1 MIYVGDVETS
11 FYQAK
16 ACSDHD
22 KAFQAFLRAYPA
34 YEKTAVLDELRRREY
49 GRLDDAGH
57 IYLDYTGGGLH
68 AASQVQRHLTLLNS
82 HVLGNPHSQ
91 NPTSL
96 AMTRRVEQVRHTI
109 LRHFNAS
116 PDEYVVVFTPNA
128 SGAIKLVGE
137 AYPFT
142 IGSRCLL
149 TADNHN
155 SINGIREFAA
165 AKGAAVTY
173 VPVTPPELRLDTTA
187 TVQALAQAT
196 PGANHLFAFPAQ
208 SNYSGVQHPLEL
220 VALAQAKG
228 WQVLLDGAAYVPANR
243 LDLTVCRPDFVALSF
258 YKIFGYP
265 TGIGCLLARRP
276 ALANLKRPWFGGG
289 TIAFASVQT
298 RRHRLAPDEVGF
310 EDGTVNYLTIPAVAI
325 GLDFIN
331 QIGLEL
337 IQKRVASLTGWLIET
352 LLALHHA
359 NGRSLVHLHGP
370 KNMAQRGGTLAMNFY
385 DPAGRP
391 FDVYRLEQ
399 RANRA
404 RISLRTG
411 CFCNPGAN
419 EIAHNLSA
427 PALESYRQ
435 AESVPTPA
443 SFYAYMQRH
452 YGRTAAATRVSV
464 GLVTNFADVYG
475 FLTFVS
481 RLLNK
486 PAADL

>member
-1 MIYVGDVETS
+1 MIYIGDVDTS
-11 FYQAK
+11 LYQAK
-16 ACSDHD
+16 ACSDYD

-49 GRLDDAGH
+49 GRLDDSGH

-68 AASQVQRHLTLLNS
+68 AASQVQRHQAFLNS

-96 AMTRRVEQVRHTI
+96 AMTRRVDQVRHTI

-116 PDEYVVVFTPNA
+116 PDEYVVIFTPNA

-137 AYPFT
+137 AYPFAD
-142 IGSRCLL
+142 GSRYLL
-149 TADNHN
+149 SADNHN

-165 AKGAAVTY
+165 ARGAAVTY
-173 VPVTPPELRLDTTA
+173 IPVTLPELRLDTTA
-187 TVQALAQAT
+187 AVQALAQAT
-196 PGANHLFAFPAQ
+196 PGAPNLFAFPAQ

-228 WQVLLDGAAYVPANR
+228 WHVLLDGAAYVPTNR
-243 LDLTVCRPDFVALSF
+243 LDLTACRPDFVSLSF

-276 ALANLKRPWFGGG
+276 ALAKLARPWFAGG
-289 TIAFASVQT
+289 TITFASVQT
-298 RRHRLAPDEVGF
+298 QRHRLAPDEVGF
-310 EDGTVNYLTIPAVAI
+310 EDGTVNYLTMPAVAI

-331 QIGLEL
+331 QVGLEL
-337 IQKRVASLTGWLIET
+337 IHKRVASLTGWLIET
-352 LLALHHA
+352 LLALQHS

-370 KNMAQRGGTLAMNFY
+370 KNLAQRGGTLAMNFY

-419 EIAHNLSA
+419 EIAHNLPA
-427 PALESYRQ
+427 PALNAYDQTEP
-435 AESVPTPA
+435 APTPA
-443 SFYAYMQRH
+443 SFYAYMQGH
-452 YGRTAAATRVSV
+452 YGRTAAATRVSI
-464 GLVTNFADVYG
+464 GLATNFADVYG
-475 FLTFVS
+475 FVTFVR

-486 PAADL
+486 PAADF

>member
-1 MIYVGDVETS
+1 MIYVSGVGTTV
-11 FYQAK
+11 YQAK
-16 ACSDHD
+16 ARSDYD
-22 KAFQAFLRAYPA
+22 KAFQAFLRVYPA
-34 YEKTAVLDELRRREY
+34 YEKTAVLDELRRCEY
-49 GRLDDAGH
+49 GRLDDTGH

-68 AASQVQRHLTLLNS
+68 AASQVQRHLAFLNS

-109 LRHFNAS
+109 LRYFNAS
-116 PDEYVVVFTPNA
+116 PDEYIVIFTPNA

-137 AYPFT
+137 AYPFAA
-142 IGSRCLL
+142 GSRYLL

-155 SINGIREFAA
+155 SVNGIREFAA
-165 AKGAAVTY
+165 ARGAAVTY
-173 VPVTPPELRLDTTA
+173 VPVVPPELQLDTGA
-187 TVQALAQAT
+187 VEQALAQAT
-196 PGANHLFAFPAQ
+196 PGAPNLFAFPAQ

-228 WQVLLDGAAYVPANR
+228 WDVLLDGAAFVPTNR
-243 LDLTVCRPDFVALSF
+243 LDLTACRPDFLSLSF

-276 ALANLKRPWFGGG
+276 ALAKLKRPWFAGG

-298 RRHRLAPDEVGF
+298 NRHRLAPDEVGF
-310 EDGTVNYLTIPAVAI
+310 EDGTVNYLTIPAVKI

-331 QIGLEL
+331 QVGLEL
-337 IQKRVASLTGWLIET
+337 IHKRVANLTGWLIET
-352 LLALHHA
+352 LLALQHS

-419 EIAHNLSA
+419 EIAHNLPA

-435 AESVPTPA
+435 AEPAPTPA

-452 YGRTAAATRVSV
+452 CGRTAAATRVSV

-475 FLTFVS
+475 FVTFVR

-486 PAADL
+486 TAADL

>member
-1 MIYVGDVETS
+1 MIYVGDVDTS
-11 FYQAK
+11 LYQAK
-16 ACSDHD
+16 AQSDYD

-68 AASQVQRHLTLLNS
+68 AASQVQRHLALLNS

-96 AMTRRVEQVRHTI
+96 AMTRRIEQVRHTI

-116 PDEYVVVFTPNA
+116 PDEYVVIFTPNA

-142 IGSRCLL
+142 TGSRYLL

-155 SINGIREFAA
+155 SVNGIREFAA
-165 AKGAAVTY
+165 ARGAAVTY
-173 VPVTPPELRLDTTA
+173 VPVVPPELRLDTGA
-187 TVQALAQAT
+187 VEQALAQAT
-196 PGANHLFAFPAQ
+196 PGAPNLFAFPAQ

-228 WQVLLDGAAYVPANR
+228 WDVLLDGAAYVPTNR
-243 LDLTVCRPDFVALSF
+243 LDLTACRPDFVSLSL

-276 ALANLKRPWFGGG
+276 ALAKLKRPWFAGG

-298 RRHRLAPDEVGF
+298 NRHRLAPDEVGF
-310 EDGTVNYLTIPAVAI
+310 EDGTVNYLTIPAVKI

-331 QIGLEL
+331 QVGLEL
-337 IQKRVASLTGWLIET
+337 IHKRVASLTGWLIET
-352 LLALHHA
+352 LLAPQHS

-419 EIAHNLSA
+419 EIAHNLPA
-427 PALESYRQ
+427 PALNAYRQ
-435 AESVPTPA
+435 AEPTPTPA

-475 FLTFVS
+475 FVTFVR

-486 PAADL
+486 TAADL